1 VRQALRVQDT
11 VEALVVL
18 VRHVNLNAFQERGA
32 RECREQALGH
42 HVRADVDGAQL
53 HHVAEGLQTCH
64 RERSWQSD
72 VLDRCVRE
80 GAVPDRLQL
89 RGMGAVVLE
98 GDLGERL
105 A

>member
-1 VRQALRVQDT
+1 MRQALRVQDT

-18 VRHVNLNAFQERGA
+18 VRRVNLNAFQERGA

-53 HHVAEGLQTCH
+53 RHVAEGLEACRLEGSRQG
-64 RERSWQSD
+64 D
-72 VLDRCVRE
+72 ALKRCIGE
-80 GAVPDRLQL
+80 DAVPDRLQL
-89 RGMGAVVLE
+89 RGVGVIVLE